1 MYCLWI
7 GAQKVYNLKQLIR
20 HFDFDVIEM
29 YLLGGGLSRWLRQCG
44 ETEIAEKTDKIDPL
58 GDISRQLAEVFS
70 VGLPKGRSNIPV
82 TAADSKHTHTD
93 APRNSSDTFAPC
105 EKRSFI
111 PNDISLSSFRT
122 EAGSFRLASGSFELG
137 SSSIK
142 SEIGSFELR
151 GGSFELQYGSF
162 ASASFNSS
170 LYTGSFETA
179 SFNLSGLSSSFGLG
193 GIYGSFVTNSFHFH
207 EYEYEFNTSFNLT
220 SFADIGSFT
229 PGSFDMGSF
238 GANYYN
244 NNTND
249 GTLCANKEKAC
260 FAPAAV
266 QLTPE
271 EKIRLN
277 ISSCYLNR
285 FGYGLHL
292 I

>member
-58 GDISRQLAEVFS
+58 GDISRQLSEVFS
-70 VGLPKGRSNIPV
+70 VSLPKGRSNIPV
-82 TAADSKHTHTD
+82 NAANGRHLD
-93 APRNSSDTFAPC
+93 APQNSSDSFAFC

-111 PNDISLSSFRT
+111 SDDISLSSFKT
-122 EAGSFRLASGSFELG
+122 EAGSFQSAYGSFESG
-137 SSSIK
+137 TSSFK

-162 ASASFNSS
+162 ASSSFSLS
-170 LYTGSFETA
+170 LYTGSFETT
-179 SFNLSGLSSSFGLG
+179 SFNLSGLSSSFGFG
-193 GIYGSFVTNSFHFH
+193 GVYGSFVTNSFHFH
-207 EYEYEFNTSFNLT
+207 EYEYEYNTSFNLT
-220 SFADIGSFT
+220 SFAGIGSFT

-238 GANYYN
+238 GANYYS

-249 GTLCANKEKAC
+249 GTLGANKEKAC
-260 FAPAAV
+260 IAPAAV

>member
-7 GAQKVYNLKQLIR
+7 GAQKVYNLKQLKR

-58 GDISRQLAEVFS
+58 GDISRQLSEVFS
-70 VGLPKGRSNIPV
+70 VSLPKGRRNIPV
-82 TAADSKHTHTD
+82 TAADNNHPY
-93 APRNSSDTFAPC
+93 APQNSSDSFAPC

-111 PNDISLSSFRT
+111 SDDKSLSSFQT
-122 EAGSFRLASGSFELG
+122 EAGSFQLESGSFESG
-137 SSSIK
+137 TSSFK

-162 ASASFNSS
+162 ASSSFSLS
-170 LYTGSFETA
+170 LYTGSFETT
-179 SFNLSGLSSSFGLG
+179 SFNLSGLSSSFGFG
-193 GIYGSFVTNSFHFH
+193 GVYGSFVTNSFHFH
-207 EYEYEFNTSFNLT
+207 EYEYEYNISSF
-220 SFADIGSFT
+220 SIGSFT

-249 GTLCANKEKAC
+249 GTLGENKDKAC
-260 FAPAAV
+260 LAPAAV

-277 ISSCYLNR
+277 ISSCHLNR

>member
-44 ETEIAEKTDKIDPL
+44 ETEIAEKTDKIDLL
-58 GDISRQLAEVFS
+58 GDISRQLSEVFS
-70 VGLPKGRSNIPV
+70 VSLPKGRSNIPA
-82 TAADSKHTHTD
+82 TAADGKHSD
-93 APRNSSDTFAPC
+93 APQNSSDSSAPC

-111 PNDISLSSFRT
+111 SDDISLSSFRT
-122 EAGSFRLASGSFELG
+122 EAGSFRLTAGSFESG
-137 SSSIK
+137 TSSFK

-162 ASASFNSS
+162 ASASFSLS
-170 LYTGSFETA
+170 LYTGSFETT
-179 SFNLSGLSSSFGLG
+179 SFNLSGLSSSFGFG
-193 GIYGSFVTNSFHFH
+193 GVYGSFVTNSFHFH
-207 EYEYEFNTSFNLT
+207 EYEYEYNTSFNLS
-220 SFADIGSFT
+220 SFGIGSFT
-229 PGSFDMGSF
+229 PGSFNMGSF
-238 GANYYN
+238 GANYN
-244 NNTND
+244 NIND
-249 GTLCANKEKAC
+249 GTLGADKEKTC
-260 FAPAAV
+260 LAPSAV

-277 ISSCYLNR
+277 ISSCHLNR

>member
-7 GAQKVYNLKQLIR
+7 GTQKVYNLKQLIR

-58 GDISRQLAEVFS
+58 GDISRQLSEVFS
-70 VGLPKGRSNIPV
+70 VSLPKGRRNIPV
-82 TAADSKHTHTD
+82 TAADGKRPD
-93 APRNSSDTFAPC
+93 ASRNGSDFFAPC

-111 PNDISLSSFRT
+111 SDDISLSSFPS
-122 EAGSFRLASGSFELG
+122 EAGSFRSVSGSFELST
-137 SSSIK
+137 SSFRP
-142 SEIGSFELR
+142 EIGSFELR
-151 GGSFELQYGSF
+151 GGSFELQNGSF
-162 ASASFNSS
+162 ASASFSLS
-170 LYTGSFETA
+170 LYTGSFETT
-179 SFNLSGLSSSFGLG
+179 SFNLSGLTSSFGFG
-193 GIYGSFVTNSFHFH
+193 GVYGSFITSSFHFH
-207 EYEYEFNTSFNLT
+207 EYEYEFDTSFNFS
-220 SFADIGSFT
+220 SFGIGSFT
-229 PGSFDMGSF
+229 PGSFDTGSF
-238 GANYYN
+238 GANYCN
-244 NNTND
+244 NSINN
-249 GTLCANKEKAC
+249 GTLGENKEKTYL
-260 FAPAAV
+260 APAAV

>member
-7 GAQKVYNLKQLIR
+7 GAQKIYNLKQLIR
-20 HFDFDVIEM
+20 HFDFDTVEM

-44 ETEIAEKTDKIDPL
+44 ETEIAEKTDKIDLL
-58 GDISRQLAEVFS
+58 GDISRQLSEVFS
-70 VGLPKGRSNIPV
+70 VRLPKGRSNIP
-82 TAADSKHTHTD
+82 AAAANGKRPD
-93 APRNSSDTFAPC
+93 APRNGPGSFAPYEQC
-105 EKRSFI
+105 SFI
-111 PNDISLSSFRT
+111 SDDISLSSFPT
-122 EAGSFRLASGSFELG
+122 DTGSFRSESGSFWLNT
-137 SSSIK
+137 SSFR

-151 GGSFELQYGSF
+151 GGSFELQNSSFSYGSF
-162 ASASFNSS
+162 GLS
-170 LYTGSFETA
+170 LYTGSFETT
-179 SFNLSGLSSSFGLG
+179 SFNLSGLTSSFGFG
-193 GIYGSFVTNSFHFH
+193 GIYGSFFTNSFHFH
-207 EYEYEFNTSFNLT
+207 EYEYESDTSFNLT
-220 SFADIGSFT
+220 SFGIGSFT

-249 GTLCANKEKAC
+249 GTLGENKEKTC